1 MGYDP
6 TKTRKAGPHNIV
18 APPPWSRFGSPTD
31 AQDVSRGGDVDLA
44 AMGYDPT
51 KARKAGPQNIVGPP
65 AAAAPGTG
73 FAEDRSGPDDP
84 ARQAAI
90 DAADAL
96 ARAASAN
103 ARTAS
108 EMRDALSHGRKTT
121 IQDALDAKA
130 NDPRISLDAVL
141 DAADDRTLYDAFVLL
156 SSINID
162 YDQALAASGQ
172 ALIQSKLSKADSM

>member
-1 MGYDP
+1 M
-6 TKTRKAGPHNIV
+6 
-18 APPPWSRFGSPTD
+18 
-31 AQDVSRGGDVDLA
+31 L
-44 AMGYDPT
+44 
-51 KARKAGPQNIVGPP
+51 
-65 AAAAPGTG
+65 
-73 FAEDRSGPDDP
+73 AEDRSGPDDP

-108 EMRDALSHGRKTT
+108 EMRDALSHGSKTT